1 MENITDVEFSDD
13 LKQAVTI
20 AQSIAKEFSNSNF
33 SPAHLL
39 KALLHKDIGMR
50 SLLESIDQDLYY
62 LEEWADVRI
71 ESYPKASRLPEN
83 PSADK
88 EAAAVFREADNIK
101 LKLSKEKVDPVCVL
115 TSLCTPGVGFNYEQ
129 LKTLPLN
136 PADIM
141 SAVVNKSE
149 LLAATGL
156 TASPG
161 MKTGDI
167 KAKALLKYCIDKNA
181 LAQQGKMDP
190 VVGRDREIRMIA
202 EILGRRSKPNVII
215 IGDQGVG
222 KTSVVNGFTMYLV
235 EGKVPEKLKNAKIFE
250 LDFGSLIAGASY
262 KGEVED
268 RLKNI
273 INDIKQYERAI
284 LFIDEMHT
292 LLDKSGGA
300 SGASNLL
307 KAELDKGEL
316 TILGTTSI
324 DNYTKVIESD
334 EAFNKSFEII
344 KLDEPDEE
352 KCLRM
357 LNNVIKKYEEHHNLK
372 ADTEV
377 LKESIRL
384 SKRYLKEK
392 RLPEAAIDLI
402 DRTMAVIKMSAE
414 ISGKEIDILK
424 QSFNLLK
431 ENQDGKT
438 EEELTEEL
446 LWLYGQTNEKV
457 SHVLL
462 AQIED
467 ETDPHKMKD
476 SAEIIEWIGKLLD
489 KLEELSKI
497 HHDQIEKADIAAVVS
512 NKTGIPLGKL
522 QSQERERLMTIDKHL
537 VQRVVG
543 QDHAIRSIAEAILE
557 SRSGLSKPGQP
568 IGSFFFLGPTG
579 TGKTELA
586 KALAEFLFQTE
597 SSMIRFDMSEFKEEH
612 SAALLYGAPPG
623 YVGYEEGGLLVNK
636 IRQQPYSVV
645 LFDEIEKAHASVFDI
660 FLQIMDEGKL
670 HDRLGKEGDF
680 SNSVVLFTSNIA
692 SQVIMDAFARGE
704 IPKSNELMEIMSNH
718 FRPEFLGRLTEI
730 IPFAPISE
738 SIVLMIFDIHMKSLY
753 KLLDLQGIKLEI
765 DQDAKKKLA
774 MSGFNPKYGARPLL
788 GIIRNQLRRP
798 LSRKIIAGEISR
810 GSTVKISLDKSGEI
824 SWKVPERN

>member
-1 MENITDVEFSDD
+1 METNDNINFSDE
-13 LKQAVTI
+13 LKQVIGI
-20 AQSIAKEFSNSNF
+20 AQSVAKEFSNANF

-39 KALLHKDIGMR
+39 RAILHKDIE
-50 SLLESIDQDLYY
+50 LLPFLESIGQDIYY

-71 ESYPKASRLPEN
+71 ESYPKTSKLPEN
-83 PSADK
+83 PAADK
-88 EAAAVFREADNIK
+88 EAAAVFREADNIR
-101 LKLSKEKVDPVCVL
+101 LKLSKDLVDPLCIL
-115 TSLCTPGVGFNYEQ
+115 ASLCTPGVGFTYEQ
-129 LKTLPLN
+129 LKTLPLK
-136 PADIM
+136 PADIINEVVEKSDLQAAAGLAP
-141 SAVVNKSE
+141 SAGEKKPGDAKS
-149 LLAATGL
+149 
-156 TASPG
+156 
-161 MKTGDI
+161 
-167 KAKALLKYCIDKNA
+167 KALLKYCTDKTA
-181 LAQQGKMDP
+181 FAQQGKMDP

-222 KTSVVNGFTMYLV
+222 KTSVVNGFTLYIS
-235 EGKVPEKLKNAKIFE
+235 EGKVPDKLKNAKIFE

-273 INDIKQYERAI
+273 IKDIKQFERAI
-284 LFIDEMHT
+284 LFIDEVHT
-292 LLDKSGGA
+292 LLDNSGGG

-307 KAELDKGEL
+307 KAELDKGEF

-324 DNYTKVIESD
+324 DNYTKFIESD
-334 EAFNKSFEII
+334 EAFNRSFEII
-344 KLDEPDEE
+344 KLEEPDEE
-352 KCLRM
+352 KCFKM
-357 LNNVIKKYEEHHNLK
+357 LKAIIPKYEEHHQLK

-402 DRTMAVIKMSAE
+402 DRTMAVMKMSAE
-414 ISGKEIDILK
+414 ISGKEIENLK
-424 QSFNLLK
+424 QSFSLLK
-431 ENQDGKT
+431 ENIDGRPEKELL
-438 EEELTEEL
+438 EEY
-446 LWLYGQTNEKV
+446 LWLYDQTREKV

-462 AQIED
+462 AQIDD
-467 ETDPHKMKD
+467 EMDPHKMKD
-476 SAEIIEWIGKLLD
+476 STVLVAWMEKLLD
-489 KLEELSKI
+489 KLEELSMI
-497 HHDQIEKADIAAVVS
+497 QRDQIEKADIAAVVS

-522 QSQERERLMTIDKHL
+522 QSQERERLMSIDKHL

-597 SSMIRFDMSEFKEEH
+597 NSMIRFDMSEFKEEH

-680 SNSVVLFTSNIA
+680 SNAVVLFTSNIA
-692 SQVIMDAFARGE
+692 SQVIADSFARGE
-704 IPKSNELMEIMSNH
+704 IPKSNEIMEIMSNY

-730 IPFAPISE
+730 VPFAPISKE
-738 SIVLMIFDIHMKSLY
+738 VVVMIFNIHLKNLY
-753 KLLDLQGIKLEI
+753 KMLENQGIELVI
-765 DQDAKKKLA
+765 DEKAKEKLA
-774 MSGFNPKYGARPLL
+774 VSGFTPKYGARPLI
-788 GIIRNQLRRP
+788 GVIRNELRRP

-810 GSTVKISLDKSGEI
+810 GSKVNINLDKDGEI
-824 SWKVPERN
+824 IWQIS